1 MSFGRALHLPMIVLR
16 EWSCVGSTSSHTPA
30 CSGRGLIPCM
40 AMAMS
45 PDDIPFIG
53 RYEAKHSGF
62 RLSLKV
68 EIVMKTGTT
77 SQSSAST
84 MVGKSW
90 RKAGMKRFRVSRNSR
105 VANSICTMMMH
116 EYMVQSKPKLESC
129 RQDSI
134 CIMMMHEYMVQSMPK
149 LESCRLDSICIMMMH
164 EYTVYM
170 LIH

>member
-1 MSFGRALHLPMIVLR
+1 MSFGRTPHLSMMVYR
-16 EWSCVGSTSSHTPA
+16 EWSCVGSKASHTPA
-30 CSGRGLIPCM
+30 CTGRGLIPSM
-40 AMAMS
+40 AMVTS
-45 PDDIPFIG
+45 PDDVPFIV
-53 RYEAKHSGF
+53 RYEVKYSGL

-77 SQSSAST
+77 SQSSAAHGRQI
-84 MVGKSW
+84 MEEGW
-90 RKAGMKRFRVSRNSR
+90 HERFRVTRNSR

-129 RQDSI
+129 R
-134 CIMMMHEYMVQSMPK
+134 
-149 LESCRLDSICIMMMH
+149 LDSICIMMMH